1 MRQHMWKGTALERR
15 VWLSL
20 SFDGN
25 LDVIKIISMMRP
37 SKIVLGVNRVLVCFM
52 RTNSSSLSSFY
63 FFFSPQFLHLQ
74 FFLPFHHR

>member
-1 MRQHMWKGTALERR
+1 MWKGTALERR

-74 FFLPFHHR
+74 FFLPFHDR